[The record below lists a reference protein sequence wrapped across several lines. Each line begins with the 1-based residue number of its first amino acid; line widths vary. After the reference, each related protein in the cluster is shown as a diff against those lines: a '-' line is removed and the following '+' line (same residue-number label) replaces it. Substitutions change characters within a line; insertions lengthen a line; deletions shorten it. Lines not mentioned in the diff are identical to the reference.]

1 MCRFLALILLSAT
14 AVALVSVLPAA
25 AQDQPKDEHPAAQHA
40 RLTWEEHFTQANKAQ
55 DGHLTLDEA
64 KAGYPTIS
72 RNFRAIDV
80 DGKGFVTENDIRAWK
95 ALRKA
100 ARAQPR
106 EAADPLRPRQCLPTQ
121 IVGSAADEYG
131 YPTNSDGAERQGA
144 ERQGA
149 ERQGAKRRI
158 LARFGLTGAISGSNR
173 HGVGLVA
180 TDVVATA
187 SWFEQLR

>member
-106 EAADPLRPRQCLPTQ
+106 EAADPLRPRNAFQLKLSAQRPMNTDTRQTVTVPSDKGQSDKGPSDKAQSAGSLP
-121 IVGSAADEYG
+121 D
-131 YPTNSDGAERQGA
+131 SD
-144 ERQGA
+144 
-149 ERQGAKRRI
+149 
-158 LARFGLTGAISGSNR
+158 
-173 HGVGLVA
+173 
-180 TDVVATA
+180 
-187 SWFEQLR
+187 